1 MLIVAER
8 LAEAGIDIQTQ
19 RFGTGLAH
27 PAQAI
32 KDNARNQQQCQQDQ
46 DSSPAPFHVLQN
58 LIIICTATPLTACM
72 TPVLPKI
79 RQSAA
84 HCSGGKA
91 LRAVSATKSAAT
103 LPPGPR
109 SEERRVGK

>member
-32 KDNARNQQQCQQDQ
+32 KDNARDQQQCQQDQ
-46 DSSPAPFHVLQN
+46 DRTPAPFHGLRH

-72 TPVLPKI
+72 TPVSPKI
-79 RQSAA
+79 RQRGA
-84 HCSGGKA
+84 HCNGGKA

-103 LPPGPR
+103 SPPGPL
-109 SEERRVGK
+109 